1 MTKPRVVCL
10 VGPTGVGKSAVALR
24 LAEQFKGEIINA
36 DSRQVFEAFPIITAQ
51 PSQEEQATCPHRLYG
66 FLKTDARF
74 SAGAWGEKAL
84 AHIERTAFPLLV
96 GGTGLYLRAFFDG
109 IVDIPPIPDDILAR
123 LTETCRIEGS
133 PALHRKLQE
142 IDPAYAARIHENDR
156 QRIVRALC
164 VYEATG
170 KTFSWW
176 HGQTP
181 PPREADVLRI
191 GLRLPLDTLTP
202 LLARR
207 IDLMLEAGALD
218 EARAEYAS
226 FPDGTLPGWS
236 GIGCRELHSYLSGAL
251 PLDAARELWI
261 KNTRAYAKRQL
272 TWFNA
277 DSRIQWFAPDEG
289 KEILA
294 VVKGWHQQEKDEGRA
309 SGGDSR
315 F

>member
-10 VGPTGVGKSAVALR
+10 VGPTGVGKSAIALR
-24 LAEQFKGEIINA
+24 LAELFNGEIINA
-36 DSRQVFEAFPIITAQ
+36 DSRQLFEAFPIITAQ
-51 PSQEEQATCPHRLYG
+51 PSQEEQAVCPHRLYG

-84 AHIERTAFPLLV
+84 AHIEQTAFPLLV

-109 IVDIPPIPDDILAR
+109 IVDIPSIPDDILAK
-123 LTETCRIEGS
+123 LTEACRTEGS
-133 PALHRKLQE
+133 LALHRKLKG

-176 HGQTP
+176 HSQTP

-218 EARAEYAS
+218 EARAEYVLS
-226 FPDGTLPGWS
+226 PDGALPGWS
-236 GIGCRELHSYLSGAL
+236 GIGCRELHLHLSGAL

-277 DSRIQWFAPDEG
+277 DNRIQWFAPDEG
-289 KEILA
+289 KEILT
-294 VVKGWHQQEKDEGRA
+294 VVKKWHQQGND
-309 SGGDSR
+309 
-315 F
+315 

>member
-1 MTKPRVVCL
+1 MTKLRVVCL
-10 VGPTGVGKSAVALR
+10 VGPTGVGKSAIAIR
-24 LAEQFKGEIINA
+24 LAEQFNGEIINA

-51 PSQEEQATCPHRLYG
+51 PSQVEQAAFPHHLYG

-74 SAGAWGEKAL
+74 SAGAWGVQSRGKL
-84 AHIERTAFPLLV
+84 AVIS

-109 IVDIPPIPDDILAR
+109 IVDIPPIPDTILTR
-123 LTETCRIEGS
+123 LTEACRIEGS
-133 PALHRKLQE
+133 PVLHRKLEE
-142 IDPAYAARIHENDR
+142 IDPAYAARIHKNDR

-176 HGQTP
+176 HSQTP

-191 GLRLPLDTLTP
+191 GLRLPLDMLTP
-202 LLARR
+202 LLEQR

-218 EARAEYAS
+218 EARSEYNV

-236 GIGCRELHSYLSGAL
+236 GIGCRELHLYLSGTL
-251 PLDAARELWI
+251 SLDAARELWI

-277 DSRIQWFAPDEG
+277 DKRIQWFSPDEG
-289 KEILA
+289 KDILSL
-294 VVKGWHQQEKDEGRA
+294 VSEWHQRKKD
-309 SGGDSR
+309 
-315 F
+315 

>member
-1 MTKPRVVCL
+1 MTKPRVICL
-10 VGPTGVGKSAVALR
+10 VGPTGVGKSAIALR
-24 LAEQFKGEIINA
+24 LAEEFSGEIINA

-51 PSQEEQATCPHRLYG
+51 PSQEEQAACPHHLYG

-74 SAGAWGEKAL
+74 SAGAWGERAL
-84 AHIERTAFPLLV
+84 AHIGQTAFPLLV
-96 GGTGLYLRAFFDG
+96 GGTGLYLRALFDG
-109 IVDIPPIPDDILAR
+109 IVDIPPVPEDILAR
-123 LTETCRIEGS
+123 LTELCRIEGS
-133 PALHRKLQE
+133 LALHRKLNE
-142 IDPAYAARIHENDR
+142 IDPAYAFRIHANDR

-176 HGQTP
+176 HAQTP

-202 LLARR
+202 LLAHR

-218 EARAEYAS
+218 EARCEYGL

-236 GIGCRELHSYLSGAL
+236 GIGCRELHLYLSGVL

-277 DSRIQWFAPDEG
+277 DNRIQWCAPSEG

-294 VVKGWHQQEKDEGRA
+294 AVRERQQRKNG
-309 SGGDSR
+309 
-315 F
+315 

>member
-10 VGPTGVGKSAVALR
+10 VGPTGVGKSAIALR
-24 LAEQFKGEIINA
+24 LAGQFNGEIINA

-51 PSQEEQATCPHRLYG
+51 PSQTEQSALPHRLYG

-84 AHIERTAFPLLV
+84 EHIEHTAFPVFV

-109 IVDIPPIPDDILAR
+109 IVDIPPIPDDILTR
-123 LTETCRIEGS
+123 LTEAYRIEGS
-133 PALHRKLQE
+133 LALHRKLEE

-176 HGQTP
+176 HSQTP
-181 PPREADVLRI
+181 PPRDADVLRI

-207 IDLMLEAGALD
+207 IDLMLEAGALE
-218 EARAEYAS
+218 EARSEYAV

-236 GIGCRELHSYLSGAL
+236 GIGCRELHLYLSGVL
-251 PLDAARELWI
+251 SLDAARELWI

-277 DSRIQWFAPDEG
+277 DSRIQWFAPNEG
-289 KEILA
+289 KEILTL
-294 VVKGWHQQEKDEGRA
+294 VSEWHQQKKV
-309 SGGDSR
+309 
-315 F
+315 

>member
-1 MTKPRVVCL
+1 
-10 VGPTGVGKSAVALR
+10 
-24 LAEQFKGEIINA
+24 
-36 DSRQVFEAFPIITAQ
+36 
-51 PSQEEQATCPHRLYG
+51 
-66 FLKTDARF
+66 
-74 SAGAWGEKAL
+74 
-84 AHIERTAFPLLV
+84 
-96 GGTGLYLRAFFDG
+96 
-109 IVDIPPIPDDILAR
+109 
-123 LTETCRIEGS
+123 
-133 PALHRKLQE
+133 
-142 IDPAYAARIHENDR
+142 
-156 QRIVRALC
+156 
-164 VYEATG
+164 
-170 KTFSWW
+170 
-176 HGQTP
+176 
-181 PPREADVLRI
+181 
-191 GLRLPLDTLTP
+191 
-202 LLARR
+202 
-207 IDLMLEAGALD
+207 MLEAGALD

-277 DSRIQWFAPDEG
+277 DSRILWFAPDEG